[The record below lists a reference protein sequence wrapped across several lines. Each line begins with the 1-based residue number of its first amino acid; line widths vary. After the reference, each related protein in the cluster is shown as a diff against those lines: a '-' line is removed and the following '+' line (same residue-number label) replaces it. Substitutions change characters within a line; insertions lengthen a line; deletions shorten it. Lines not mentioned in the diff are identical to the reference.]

1 MFGSGLH
8 FGVTIIRGNILVY
21 SDGGLDGVCN
31 TLEKGSLSR
40 VLCYVKMDV

>member
-8 FGVTIIRGNILVY
+8 FEVAIVRGNPMV
-21 SDGGLDGVCN
+21 GLDGVCN

-40 VLCYVKMDV
+40 VLCYV